1 MYPAYY
7 SSHPSNP
14 PSPSLLHI
22 QCLWKKA
29 NVLPISLNAPPFP
42 STKNPSPGVAMKY
55 AYRCTSGL
63 SSIQGI
69 ASSRN
74 RRICS
79 TVPSGLNSVIQ
90 IGRPCATFLVASMY
104 ALKECTLAT
113 PYLRTRDVTS
123 RWKVR
128 EGLGKDVV
136 PVNVHKI
143 NTSTP
148 SALA

>member
-1 MYPAYY
+1 MVILPEYPVYTTSMYPAYY
-7 SSHPSNP
+7 IPWLYNP
-14 PSPSLLHI
+14 PSVPQRRRI
-22 QCLWKKA
+22 QCRWKKA

-69 ASSRN
+69 TSSRN

-90 IGRPCATFLVASMY
+90 IGRPCATFLVASIW
-104 ALKECTLAT
+104 ALKDCTLAT
-113 PYLRTRDVTS
+113 PYLYTPDVS
-123 RWKVR
+123 CWQVR
-128 EGLGKDVV
+128 ER
-136 PVNVHKI
+136 
-143 NTSTP
+143 
-148 SALA
+148 